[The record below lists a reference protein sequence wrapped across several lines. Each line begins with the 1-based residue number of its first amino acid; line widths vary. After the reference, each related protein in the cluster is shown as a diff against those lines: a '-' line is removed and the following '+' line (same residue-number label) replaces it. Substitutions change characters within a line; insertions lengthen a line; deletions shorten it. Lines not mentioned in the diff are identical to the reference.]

1 MKFGDKLSILRKK
14 EGLSQEELGD
24 KLGVTRQTVSKWEL
38 GQSKPDTDKLMEISK
53 LFNVDFNILADDEVS
68 LEDKTTNENANIDTT
83 ISENSDEIRPRKWL
97 LVVLIVVAIIIV
109 IFLLN
114 GYVNN
119 RKTAAEKMEDE
130 VSSFFDI
137 FTNVINKVKE
147 DTDFDTDTNLNIQVY
162 DNFEQ
167 YEGTKRGSIV
177 EILLEKVVTNNKKN
191 TDKLIT
197 IVFNEIE
204 TSDTSEITKI
214 KHKLDTFTDYEVS
227 LNYDDK
233 GNVNKITIE
242 EIIEEEEISD
252 FDIQSFN
259 SVYENIYSGTN
270 NGLQIGHL
278 LDKIITNNKTK
289 PERTIRVIYGSTNT
303 IDETEIRNLKKNFG
317 DVWTNY
323 EVILDYDDIGFVNQ
337 VTIQN

>member
-14 EGLSQEELGD
+14 ERLSQEELGD
-24 KLGVTRQTVSKWEL
+24 KLRVTRQTVSKWEL
-38 GQSKPDTDKLMEISK
+38 GQSKPDTDKLMELSK
-53 LFNVDFNILADDEVS
+53 LFNVDFNILADDEVL
-68 LEDKTTNENANIDTT
+68 LENKTTNENANIDTT

-97 LVVLIVVAIIIV
+97 LVVLIVVAIVIV

-119 RKTAAEKMEDE
+119 RKTAAEKMEEE

-137 FTNVINKVKE
+137 FTNIINKVE
-147 DTDFDTDTNLNIQVY
+147 DATGLDTDTNLNIQVY
-162 DNFEQ
+162 NNFEQ
-167 YEGTKRGSIV
+167 YEGTKLGNTV
-177 EILLEKVVTNNKKN
+177 ENMLEKVVTNNKKN

-197 IVFNEIE
+197 IVFNETE

-227 LNYDDK
+227 LDYDDK

-242 EIIEEEEISD
+242 EIIEEEKITD
-252 FDIQSFN
+252 FDIRSFN
-259 SVYENIYSGTN
+259 NGYELYAGTAW
-270 NGLQIGHL
+270 GSTVSTV

-289 PERTIRVIYGSTNT
+289 PERTIRVIYESTNT
-303 IDETEIRNLKKNFG
+303 IDENEIRNIKNKL
-317 DVWTNY
+317 DKWKTDY

>member
-14 EGLSQEELGD
+14 EGLSQEELGE

-53 LFNVDFNILADDEVS
+53 LLNVDFNVLADDEAL
-68 LEDKTTNENANIDTT
+68 LENKTTNANANIDTT
-83 ISENSDEIRPRKWL
+83 LSENSDEIRPRKWL

-137 FTNVINKVKE
+137 FTNIINKVE
-147 DTDFDTDTNLNIQVY
+147 DATGLDTDTNLNIQVY
-162 DNFEQ
+162 EHFEQ
-167 YEGTKRGSIV
+167 YEGTKLGNTV
-177 EILLEKVVTNNKKN
+177 ESMLEKVVTNNKKN

-197 IVFNEIE
+197 IVFNETE
-204 TSDTSEITKI
+204 TSDTAEITKI

-227 LNYDDK
+227 LDYDDK

-242 EIIEEEEISD
+242 KIIEEEKISD
-252 FDIQSFN
+252 FDIRSFN
-259 SVYENIYSGTN
+259 SVYETLYSGTT
-270 NGLQIGHL
+270 NGTQIGNL